1 MKKKSGKLFFNCCEA
16 KRAANNSI
24 ETVRPDNKDKYMTQ
38 IETGSMLDAAHF
50 VSDIKFLV
58 EDILNRDELGTY
70 EYHQFQELWALS
82 VFALM
87 EWPYYMLPSEHP
99 SSTW

>member
-1 MKKKSGKLFFNCCEA
+1 
-16 KRAANNSI
+16 
-24 ETVRPDNKDKYMTQ
+24 MTQ
-38 IETGSMLDAAHF
+38 IETGSMLYAARF
-50 VSDIKFLV
+50 VSDIKFLIQDV
-58 EDILNRDELGTY
+58 LDRDELGTY

-87 EWPYYMLPSEHP
+87 GWPYYMLPSEHP